1 MDFVND
7 KGVQKAKQMV
17 NKEKK
22 KKKRSRGEKHLSPSQ
37 CKAAKTRINLGTL
50 IMIVSFVVMF

>member
-7 KGVQKAKQMV
+7 KGVQKAKQMA

-22 KKKRSRGEKHLSPSQ
+22 KKRDQGERNISLLPN
-37 CKAAKTRINLGTL
+37 AKLQKLGS
-50 IMIVSFVVMF
+50 I